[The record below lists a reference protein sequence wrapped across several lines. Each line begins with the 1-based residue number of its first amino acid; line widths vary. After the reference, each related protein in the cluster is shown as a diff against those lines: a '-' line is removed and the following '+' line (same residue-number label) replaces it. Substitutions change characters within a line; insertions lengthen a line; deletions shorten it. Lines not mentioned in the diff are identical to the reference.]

1 MYSVSNAYLT
11 AFGKPIQR
19 WKIRG
24 TVGDVAFTTDNIL
37 TGSFHLSNS
46 ATSTEDIVLG
56 MANIGTLTAT
66 FTGLNI
72 QRNRWRGKLITFEI
86 GLVKANDTTEW
97 IPGFGSYYIDSAERS
112 AEGVTVTAYD
122 NMRLVDKPFTISAL
136 APDLPLNLI
145 QFVCQ
150 SCGVACGTNDLT
162 GFVNSSAY
170 LYLKAEDSDIE
181 TYRDALYW
189 ILQTIG
195 AFATID
201 RNGKLV
207 VHRFVGDSVDTITED
222 ERFANSTFAEYTTKY
237 TALSVTKMAE
247 GVTDYYAA
255 PVDDGSTMNLGAN
268 PFFQSD
274 LNKQLILNLLAEIQL
289 IQYVPFNAEMLGGI
303 HYDLGDVL
311 TESGGLGDGSLC
323 ILTGYDYTFDVSYA
337 MSGVGKNPAL
347 ESGKSKTDK
356 NLQGLL
362 SRQNANELAVYE
374 YMNTSAITI
383 GEDENAL
390 LCSVDMASKQ
400 ATKAQ
405 IHIEVDL
412 TSVSVTPTTK
422 YAPDAQGKIHLE
434 DIWEG
439 IRDAATKGEV
449 TYMVDATLDEVH
461 QPVES
466 WIDGQHVLHLMY
478 ILPISAGVP
487 TKFRAYLKAVNG
499 SISIPAGGVWFF
511 SSGTGLVGEGKW
523 SGVIDINETVAD
535 FALVVI
541 EFKECTDAVNI
552 SIDIPQ
558 TISVNDSTSVFA
570 LNNVSIESVGE
581 EVTITMHLYS
591 MPRITEYGEI
601 RITEEGD
608 SRYTEGD

>member
-1 MYSVSNAYLT
+1 MYSVSNEYLT

-19 WKIRG
+19 WKIKG

-46 ATSTEDIVLG
+46 ASGSDDIVLG

-72 QRNRWRGKLITFEI
+72 QRNQWRGKLITFEI
-86 GLVKANDTTEW
+86 GIVKANNTVEW
-97 IPGFGSYYIDSAERS
+97 VPGNGPYYIDAAERS

-122 NMRLVDKPFTISAL
+122 NMRLFDKPFASAL
-136 APDLPLNLI
+136 SSDLPLNLI
-145 QFVCQ
+145 KFICQ
-150 SCGVACGTNDLT
+150 SCGVPCGTTSLA

-170 LYLKAEDSDIE
+170 LYLKADESDVE

-201 RNGKLV
+201 RNGALV
-207 VHRFVGDSVDTITED
+207 VRRFISNSVATITEN
-222 ERFANSTFAEYTTKY
+222 ERFSNSTFAEYTTKY
-237 TALSVTKMAE
+237 TALSVTKMSE

-255 PVDDGSTMNLGAN
+255 TVDDGTTMNLGAN

-274 LNKQLILNLLAEIQL
+274 LNKQLILNLLAEVQL
-289 IQYVPFNAEMLGGI
+289 IQYVPFNAEILGGI
-303 HYDLGDVL
+303 HFDLGDVL
-311 TESGGLGDGSLC
+311 TENGGLGDGSLC

-347 ESGKSKTDK
+347 ESGKSKNDK

-362 SRQNANELAVYE
+362 SRQNANEVAIYE
-374 YMNTSAITI
+374 YTNTSSITI
-383 GEDENAL
+383 GENENAL

-412 TSVSVTPTTK
+412 TSVSVTPTES
-422 YAPDAQGKIHLE
+422 YEIDEDNLIHLE

-449 TYMVDATLDEVH
+449 TYMIDATLDEVH

-466 WIDGQHVLHLMY
+466 WIDGKHVLHLMY
-478 ILPISAGVP
+478 VLTMAAGIP

-499 SISIPAGGVWFF
+499 EITIPVGGVWFF
-511 SSGTGLVGEGKW
+511 ASGTGLVGEGKW
-523 SGVIDINETVAD
+523 NGAIEINETVAD
-535 FALVVI
+535 FALVCVTFDSI
-541 EFKECTDAVNI
+541 QESI
-552 SIDIPQ
+552 SIEPQ
-558 TISVNDSTSVFA
+558 VPTAIVVQDNAAEFNLINVVMENTGDSVIINMYAHKFG
-570 LNNVSIESVGE
+570 L
-581 EVTITMHLYS
+581 
-591 MPRITEYGEI
+591 ITESEETF
-601 RITEEGD
+601 ITESGD
-608 SRYTEGD
+608 VLVTEYDE

>member
-19 WKIRG
+19 WKIKG

-46 ATSTEDIVLG
+46 ASGSDDIVLG

-72 QRNRWRGKLITFEI
+72 QRNQWRGKLITFEI
-86 GLVKANDTTEW
+86 GIVKANNTVEW
-97 IPGFGSYYIDSAERS
+97 VPGNGPYYIDAAERS

-122 NMRLVDKPFTISAL
+122 NMRLFDKPFASAL
-136 APDLPLNLI
+136 SSDLPLNLI
-145 QFVCQ
+145 KFICQ
-150 SCGVACGTNDLT
+150 SCGVPCGTTSLA

-170 LYLKAEDSDIE
+170 LYLKADESDVE

-201 RNGKLV
+201 RNGALV
-207 VHRFVGDSVDTITED
+207 VRRFISNSVATITEN
-222 ERFANSTFAEYTTKY
+222 ERFSNSTFAEYTTKY

-255 PVDDGSTMNLGAN
+255 TVDDGTTMNLGAN

-274 LNKQLILNLLAEIQL
+274 LNKQLILNLLAEVQL

-303 HYDLGDVL
+303 HFDLGDVL
-311 TESGGLGDGSLC
+311 TENGGLGDGSLC

-347 ESGKSKTDK
+347 ESGKSKNDK

-362 SRQNANELAVYE
+362 SRQNANEVAIYE
-374 YMNTSAITI
+374 YTNTSSITI
-383 GEDENAL
+383 GENENAL
-390 LCSVDMASKQ
+390 LCSIDMASKN

-412 TSVSVTPTTK
+412 TSVSVTPTES
-422 YAPDAQGKIHLE
+422 YEIDEDNLIHLE

-466 WIDGQHVLHLMY
+466 WIDGKHVLHLMY
-478 ILPISAGVP
+478 VLTMAAGIP

-499 SISIPAGGVWFF
+499 EITIPVGGVWFF
-511 SSGTGLVGEGKW
+511 ASGTGLVGEGKW
-523 SGVIDINETVAD
+523 SGAIEINETVAD
-535 FALVVI
+535 FALVSVTFDSIQESIVI
-541 EFKECTDAVNI
+541 E
-552 SIDIPQ
+552 PQ
-558 TISVNDSTSVFA
+558 APTAIVVQDNAAEFNLINVVMENTGDSVIINMYAHKFG
-570 LNNVSIESVGE
+570 L
-581 EVTITMHLYS
+581 
-591 MPRITEYGEI
+591 ITESEETF
-601 RITEEGD
+601 ITESGD
-608 SRYTEGD
+608 VLVTEYDE